1 MEFHQN
7 TSPAAANTSPHTGQ
21 MRVWQVGALCQAV
34 ADAIEARFGAVSVQ
48 GELSGFSRAA
58 SGHCYFTLKDANG
71 QLRCAMFRRA
81 AGLLNWQ
88 PRDGDRV
95 EVRGRLAVY
104 AARGDLQLVA
114 ESMSRAGQGALF
126 EEFLRIK
133 ADLQAQGLFDEARK
147 RPPSP
152 YPRVLGLVT
161 SLGAAALHDVA
172 SALRRRAPHV
182 PVLLLPAPVQ
192 GADAPAALV
201 AALRQMYAII
211 SQQQAGEPTPGIAPI
226 DTILLVRGG
235 GAIEDLW
242 AFNSPLLAQTIAH
255 SPVPLIAGVGHE
267 SDFTIADFCADVRAP
282 TPTAAAELAA
292 VPQQTAL
299 QHLHTCQQRIGQS
312 AQRQLDQ
319 HSQRLDQ
326 LAWGLAH
333 TGKHI
338 HQHSLHLHALAM
350 RLRQTRT
357 SSARAQHLQH
367 LQTRLLQAAARHSSR
382 GQHASHL
389 QHTAQALQQAARTAL
404 GQQQTCVQALQQRW
418 QQALAHN
425 LHNQHQALQRCSTS
439 LRLLHPQHILE
450 RGFALL
456 QDGQGRVLSRREQFK
471 LGQVVQATVS
481 DGVLALTPVA
491 QQGDFVGEP

>member
-1 MEFHQN
+1 MQLHQN
-7 TSPAAANTSPHTGQ
+7 TSLAAPNIGKHVDLP
-21 MRVWQVGALCQAV
+21 RVWQVGALCHAV
-34 ADAIEARFGAVSVQ
+34 AEAIEARFGAVSVQ

-104 AARGDLQLVA
+104 AARGDLQLVV
-114 ESMSRAGQGALF
+114 ESMSRAGQGALY

-133 ADLQAQGLFDEARK
+133 AELQAQGLFDEDRK
-147 RPPSP
+147 RAPTP
-152 YPRVLGLVT
+152 YPRGLGLIT

-172 SALRRRAPHV
+172 TALRRRAPHV

-192 GADAPAALV
+192 GAEAPAALV
-201 AALRQMYAII
+201 TALQQMYAII
-211 SQQQAGEPTPGIAPI
+211 GQQQAGKHTPGIAPI

-235 GAIEDLW
+235 GSIEDLW
-242 AFNSPLLAQTIAH
+242 AFNNPLLAHAIAQ
-255 SPVPLIAGVGHE
+255 SPVPLITGVGHE
-267 SDFTIADFCADVRAP
+267 SDFTIADFCADMRAP
-282 TPTAAAELAA
+282 TPTAAAELVA

-299 QHLHTCQQRIGQS
+299 QHINTCQQRIGQS
-312 AQRQLDQ
+312 TQRQLDQ

-326 LAWGLAH
+326 LAWGLAR

-338 HQHSLHLHALAM
+338 RQHGLHLHDLAM

-357 SSARAQHLQH
+357 SSTRTQHLQH
-367 LQTRLLQAAARHSSR
+367 LQTRLLQAAARLQNSSQR
-382 GQHASHL
+382 SSYL
-389 QHTAQALQQAARTAL
+389 QHTAQALQAAARTAL
-404 GQQQTCVQALQQRW
+404 GLQQSRVQALQQRW
-418 QQALAHN
+418 QQALAHG
-425 LHNQHQALQRCSTS
+425 LHNQQQTLQRCSTS
-439 LRLLHPQHILE
+439 LRLLHPQHILD

-471 LGQVVQATVS
+471 LGQTVQATVS
-481 DGVLALTPVA
+481 DGQLALTPIA
-491 QQGDFVGEP
+491 QQADFVCES